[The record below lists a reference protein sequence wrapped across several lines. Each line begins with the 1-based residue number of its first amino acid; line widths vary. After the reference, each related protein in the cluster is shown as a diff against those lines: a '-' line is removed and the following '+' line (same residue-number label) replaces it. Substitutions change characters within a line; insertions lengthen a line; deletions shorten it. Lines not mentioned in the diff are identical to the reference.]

1 MKSSKRHF
9 THKDTG
15 SKGVQTISRAIGV
28 LNEVAKNNDQGAA
41 LSTIAR
47 SVNLNISTTHR
58 ILSALKSEGFIEH
71 NPISKLYHLGIALY
85 HLGASAHQFSVCKHF
100 KSTLETIASH
110 TEDTTFLLIHS
121 VYDAVC
127 IDRVEGKFPIRTL
140 TFDVGSRRPL
150 GIGAGGLALI
160 AFLPDEE
167 VQEIIN
173 SNKKRYPLFNNR
185 SPNDIRALVLQTQKL
200 GYALSKGNVTPNAT
214 AVALP
219 VYDDNGSA
227 IAAISVAAIDQRM
240 DKKRID
246 KIARIIKSELEI
258 HPSYRIKKEYMPK
271 GIKKLSK

>member
-1 MKSSKRHF
+1 MKSSKLHF
-9 THKDTG
+9 IHNDTG

-28 LNEVAKNNDQGAA
+28 LNEVAKNNDQGAT
-41 LSTIAR
+41 LSIIAR

-58 ILSALKSEGFIEH
+58 ILSALKSEEFIEH
-71 NPISKLYHLGIALY
+71 NPISKFYHLGIALY
-85 HLGASAHQFSVCKHF
+85 HLGASAYQFSVCGHF
-100 KSTLETIASH
+100 RSTLETIANH
-110 TEDTTFLLIHS
+110 TEDTTFFLIRSGH
-121 VYDAVC
+121 DAIC

-173 SNKKRYPLFNNR
+173 ANKKRYLLFKNR
-185 SPNDIRALVLQTQKL
+185 SSNDIGALVLQSQKL
-200 GYALSKGNVTPNAT
+200 GYAHSKGNVTPGAT

-219 VYDDNGSA
+219 VYDDNGSV

-246 KIARIIKSELEI
+246 KIVRIIKSELEI
-258 HPSYRIKKEYMPK
+258 HPPYRIKKESMPK
-271 GIKKLSK
+271 GIK

>member
-1 MKSSKRHF
+1 MKSSKRLF

-41 LSTIAR
+41 LSTIAK

-58 ILSALKSEGFIEH
+58 ILSTLKSEGFIDR
-71 NPISKLYHLGIALY
+71 NPISKFYHLGIALY
-85 HLGASAHQFSVCKHF
+85 HLGASAYQFSVCKHF
-100 KSTLETIASH
+100 QSTLETIANH
-110 TEDTTFLLIHS
+110 TEDTAFLLIRS
-121 VYDAVC
+121 GYDAVC
-127 IDRVEGKFPIRTL
+127 TDRVEGKFPIRTL

-150 GIGAGGLALI
+150 GIGAGGLAII

-173 SNKKRYPLFNNR
+173 ANKKRYPLFNNR
-185 SPNDIRALVLQTQKL
+185 SPNDIRALVLQSQKL
-200 GYALSKGNVTPNAT
+200 GYALSKGNVTPGAT

-219 VYDDNGSA
+219 VYDDNGSV

-258 HPSYRIKKEYMPK
+258 HPSYRIKKESMPK